1 MNGIREVDSKETVT
15 IKATDE
21 GTCISYP
28 VTVKKNIS
36 WYNYIKE
43 LAGSGAVSI
52 SEDKERLSVLFRK
65 KNG

>member
-1 MNGIREVDSKETVT
+1 MGSREVDSKEMLIV
-15 IKATDE
+15 KDTDE
-21 GTCISYP
+21 GPCISYP

-36 WYNYIKE
+36 WYNYIQE